1 MYSLNKKVG
10 VFMQYDIYQIKVT
23 DEIHDYVNSNEGG
36 HTGAA
41 KKYPLYH
48 AKMETMHGRGDDR
61 KINFK
66 SEFFSHYT
74 KVCEV
79 DGRFCGLTQGDSVD
93 YTVTNKN
100 EVFSIL
106 NQYYLDEDTGEDIV
120 FDKHVSGFKMKTIT
134 RKDGEVVTY
143 RDMHSLSVGDIIAEV
158 PQIGYEVMR
167 KEDIVKETRYFIVES
182 YGFSDI
188 TDKISNEDIA
198 INRIAEAV

>member
-1 MYSLNKKVG
+1 
-10 VFMQYDIYQIKVT
+10 MQYDIYQIKVT
-23 DEIHDYVNSNEGG
+23 DEIHNYVNSNDGG

-100 EVFSIL
+100 EVMSIL
-106 NQYYLDEDTGEDIV
+106 NQCYLNEDTGEDIV

-134 RKDGEVVTY
+134 RKDGEVITY

-167 KEDIVKETRYFIVES
+167 KEDVIKETRYFIVES

-188 TDKISNEDIA
+188 TDIIDGTDIA
-198 INRIAEAV
+198 VNRIAEAV

>member
-1 MYSLNKKVG
+1 MKYN
-10 VFMQYDIYQIKVT
+10 IYQIRVT
-23 DEIHDYVNSNEGG
+23 DEIHDYVNSNDRG

-41 KKYPLYH
+41 EKYPLYN

-79 DGRFCGLTQGDSVD
+79 DGRFCGLTQGDNID
-93 YTVTNKN
+93 YTVKSKN
-100 EVFSIL
+100 EVMSIL
-106 NQYYLDEDTGEDIV
+106 NQCYLNEETGEDIV
-120 FDKHVSGFKMKTIT
+120 FDKHVSGFNMKTIT
-134 RKDGEVVTY
+134 RKDGEQITY
-143 RDMHSLSVGDIIAEV
+143 RDMHSLSVGDIVAEV

-167 KEDIVKETRYFIVES
+167 TEDVVKETRYFIVES

-188 TDKISNEDIA
+188 TDIIEKEDIA
-198 INRIAEAV
+198 LNRIAEAV

>member
-1 MYSLNKKVG
+1 
-10 VFMQYDIYQIKVT
+10 MQYDIYQIKVT
-23 DEIHDYVNSNEGG
+23 DEISDYVNSNDRG

-41 KKYPLYH
+41 EKYPLYN
-48 AKMETMHGRGDDR
+48 AKMETMRSLED

-66 SEFFSHYT
+66 SEYFSHYT

-93 YTVTNKN
+93 YTVTSKN

-106 NQYYLDEDTGEDIV
+106 NQYYLNEDTGEDIV

-134 RKDGEVVTY
+134 RKDGEVITY

-167 KEDIVKETRYFIVES
+167 AEDIVKETRYFIVES

-188 TDKISNEDIA
+188 TDIIDGSDIA
-198 INRIAEAV
+198 VNRIAEAV

>member
-1 MYSLNKKVG
+1 
-10 VFMQYDIYQIKVT
+10 MQYDIYQIKVT

-61 KINFK
+61 KINFE
-66 SEFFSHYT
+66 SEYFSHYT

-134 RKDGEVVTY
+134 RKDGEVITY

-167 KEDIVKETRYFIVES
+167 AEDIVKETRYYIVES

-188 TDKISNEDIA
+188 TDIIDESDIA
-198 INRIAEAV
+198 VNRIAEAV

>member
-1 MYSLNKKVG
+1 
-10 VFMQYDIYQIKVT
+10 MQYNIYQIKVT

-93 YTVTNKN
+93 YTVTSKN

-106 NQYYLDEDTGEDIV
+106 NQYYLNEDTGEDIV
-120 FDKHVSGFKMKTIT
+120 FEKHVSGYNMKTIT

-167 KEDIVKETRYFIVES
+167 KEDVIKETRYFIVES

-188 TDKISNEDIA
+188 TDIIDGTDIA
-198 INRIAEAV
+198 VNRIAEAV

>member
-1 MYSLNKKVG
+1 MG
-10 VFMQYDIYQIKVT
+10 VKFMQYNIYQIKVT

-79 DGRFCGLTQGDSVD
+79 DGRFCGLTQGDNID
-93 YTVTNKN
+93 YTVKSKN
-100 EVFSIL
+100 EVMSIL
-106 NQYYLDEDTGEDIV
+106 NQCYLNEETGEDIV
-120 FDKHVSGFKMKTIT
+120 FDNHVSGFNMKTIT
-134 RKDGEVVTY
+134 RKDGEQITY
-143 RDMHSLSVGDIIAEV
+143 RDMHSLSVGDIVAEV

-167 KEDIVKETRYFIVES
+167 TEDVVKETRYFIVES

-188 TDKISNEDIA
+188 TDIIEKEDIA
-198 INRIAEAV
+198 LNRIAEAV